1 MVPERLQDFKL
12 KPLKCELNFLS
23 KSDGSAILSQGDTVV
38 LASVNGPLD
47 IKTTSQN
54 IEKATLEVLF
64 CSKEGKP
71 SVADRFKENVIRN
84 TCETAILGCLY
95 PRTGITLT
103 IQELENYG
111 GLLTCAVNC
120 ACLALINSG
129 VGMRHVVAAVSCA
142 VNEVGDLVL
151 EPTQQEAE
159 SARALLYFVFDSRDK
174 NLVTGFTEG
183 TFSEDTYEE
192 ALVRCRL
199 ASDFVFQ
206 FYRDV
211 VKKYSN
217 VI

>member
-1 MVPERLQDFKL
+1 MQDFKL
-12 KPLKCELNFLS
+12 KPMKCELNYLS

-38 LASVNGPLD
+38 LASVNGPMD
-47 IKTTSQN
+47 IKTVNQS

-71 SVADRFKENVIRN
+71 SVADRYKENIIRH

-129 VGMRHVVAAVSCA
+129 VGMRHAVAALSCCVDGA
-142 VNEVGDLVL
+142 GELVL
-151 EPTQQEAE
+151 EPTHAQATA
-159 SARALLYFVFDSRDK
+159 ARARLHFVFDSREK
-174 NLVTGFTEG
+174 SLVTGFTEG
-183 TFSEDTYEE
+183 TFSEGTYEE
-192 ALVRCRL
+192 ALARCRA
-199 ASDFVFQ
+199 ASDLVFA
-206 FYRDV
+206 FYRDIV
-211 VKKYSN
+211 SN
-217 VI
+217 YCHVI